1 MAKITFKNG
10 SEYEKKLKKLEQLY
24 ASDAS
29 LEKAVAAGA
38 AVVADKIR
46 SNLEALPEV
55 EYRRLEEGES
65 FHGIPKGQKKD
76 LADSFGLTPIGRDK
90 NGFVNTKAGFEGY
103 GSYPTKAYPQGLPNA
118 LLARATE
125 SGSSVRQK
133 TPFVEPAVKATRS
146 EAVDAMGKV
155 IDEQVKSIF

>member
-10 SEYEKKLKKLEQLY
+10 SEYENKLKKLEQLY
-24 ASDAS
+24 ASDAP

-46 SNLEALPEV
+46 SNLEALPED

-133 TPFVEPAVKATRS
+133 TPFVEPAVKATRN